1 MYKWDILIVGCFF
14 IALVA
19 YWIKEL
25 LFYKKHDWDFTQ
37 STGVEIWSGEIP
49 GVGSKMS
56 NRVRVVWGF
65 PMFIATCLSLLML
78 LVFA

>member
-1 MYKWDILIVGCFF
+1 MGNTDFRIFF
-14 IALVA
+14 VALVT
-19 YWIKEL
+19 YWLKEL

-49 GVGSKMS
+49 GIGSKMS
-56 NRVRVVWGF
+56 NRVRVAWGY
-65 PMFIATCLSLLML
+65 PMLIAIFLIVLMF